1 MDPRDPMVAYTAKNP
16 WPDLSPCMT
25 CGQPVEG
32 NEKGFWVVLWRNPE
46 TNESGVLGPCDC
58 RECWKQAM
66 SLVEQN
72 RPHEL
77 AAFDHYQRLIA
88 EQHGEP
94 YDPQE
99 LRYWPPL
106 EQL

>member
-1 MDPRDPMVAYTAKNP
+1 
-16 WPDLSPCMT
+16 MT
-25 CGQPVEG
+25 CGQQVEG
-32 NEKGFWVVLWRNPE
+32 DEKGFWIVLWRTRDTHE
-46 TNESGVLGPCDC
+46 VGVLGPAHD
-58 RECWKQAM
+58 RDCWKQAM

-77 AAFDHYQRLIA
+77 AAFEHYQRLHA

-94 YDPQE
+94 YNPQE

-106 EQL
+106 EQW